1 MKARISK
8 LGQAFLRN
16 GKAATALSNAILD
29 NPGAIASGE
38 PVQFRVAYVNGQKKT
53 IDFTATVR
61 KVTMNRP

>member
-16 GKAATALSNAILD
+16 GKAARALSDAILD
-29 NPGAIASGE
+29 NPGALASGE
-38 PVQFRVAYVNGQKKT
+38 PVQFRVAYENRQKKT

-61 KVTMNRP
+61 KATKNRP

>member
-8 LGQAFLRN
+8 LGQAFLRD
-16 GKAATALSNAILD
+16 GKAARALSDAILD
-29 NPGAIASGE
+29 NPGALASGE

-61 KVTMNRP
+61 KATKNRP